1 MEPDLTTPRGV
12 AERHAEILI
21 LDVREPSEWEA
32 GRVEGSVHVPL
43 NDLMG
48 GMMPEELDRDR
59 PIVAVCSVGGRS
71 QVAALL
77 LQARGYEAH
86 NLEGGLQRWV
96 TEGLPL
102 TTPTG
107 EPGRVA

>member
-1 MEPDLTTPRGV
+1 MDADLTTPKGV
-12 AERHAEILI
+12 AERRQDVVI
-21 LDVREPSEWEA
+21 LDVREPAEWEA
-32 GRVEGSVHVPL
+32 GRVEGSIHVPL
-43 NDLMG
+43 GQLMSG
-48 GMMPEELDRDR
+48 AMPELDEER

-96 TEGLPL
+96 AEGLPL
-102 TTPTG
+102 TTPAG
-107 EPGRVA
+107 DPGRVA

>member
-1 MEPDLTTPRGV
+1 MEPDLTTPKGV
-12 AERHAEILI
+12 AERSGEIVI
-21 LDVREPSEWEA
+21 LDVREPGEWEA

-43 NDLMG
+43 GQLMSG
-48 GMMPEELDRDR
+48 RMPELDEER

-77 LQARGYEAH
+77 LQARGYEAY
-86 NLEGGLQRWV
+86 NLEGGLERWV
-96 TEGLPL
+96 ADGLPL
-102 TTPTG
+102 TTPAG

>member
-12 AERHAEILI
+12 ADRRDDLVI
-21 LDVREPSEWEA
+21 LDVREPAEWEA

-43 NDLMG
+43 NDLMAG
-48 GMMPEELDRDR
+48 SMPELDEDR

-86 NLEGGLQRWV
+86 NLDGGLQRWV
-96 TEGLPL
+96 AEGLPL
-102 TTPTG
+102 TTPAG